1 MATQTTGRGCGTRG
15 RSAAKDAVHSPS
27 DGTYGVRTEG
37 GGKGEKIQS
46 ESTIYKR
53 TGYYCMQSVI
63 KLVFCNVCFLKV
75 FLGDVHQCSCS
86 LYRKERELC
95 THILWS
101 VPLSLNA
108 NGLEKCYYMQVVGV
122 ALLGYD

>member
-46 ESTIYKR
+46 ESTTKEP
-53 TGYYCMQSVI
+53 CMQSVI

-86 LYRKERELC
+86 LYKKERELC

-101 VPLSLNA
+101 APLSLHA
-108 NGLEKCYYMQVVGV
+108 REMLLYASGQSGIVGV
-122 ALLGYD
+122 RLAL

>member
-27 DGTYGVRTEG
+27 DGTHGVRTEG

-46 ESTIYKR
+46 ESLSL
-53 TGYYCMQSVI
+53 YCMQSVI
-63 KLVFCNVCFLKV
+63 KLVFSNVCFLKV

-108 NGLEKCYYMQVVGV
+108 NGLEKCYYMRVVRV